1 MRSMVSPVSSITVR
15 SALPGLDGRRLVR
28 LMTAAIERCELD
40 LSGRVVLTEAA
51 TGAYAV
57 TPVLAALAGAQVYA
71 LAAATR
77 YATPGAGHRDRGTG
91 PAGRGG

>member
-1 MRSMVSPVSSITVR
+1 
-15 SALPGLDGRRLVR
+15 
-28 LMTAAIERCELD
+28 MTAAIERCQLD
-40 LSGRVVLTEAA
+40 LAGQVVLTEAA

-77 YATPGAGHRDRGTG
+77 YATHAGAGRRDRGTG